1 MSPLKKPSS
10 VEGLRAAASGRTA
23 PVAAPVST
31 VGDQVPVVVKPV
43 RLNLDIDR
51 ELHRW
56 LKTFALQADSD
67 VAHVVRALLAELQ
80 ADETLADRVRARVSD

>member
-1 MSPLKKPSS
+1 MSSGLKRPS
-10 VEGLRAAASGRTA
+10 VIEGLRSAADSGK
-23 PVAAPVST
+23 AAPLP
-31 VGDQVPVVVKPV
+31 VPAKPAKPV

-56 LKTFALQADSD
+56 LKGFALQADSD

-80 ADETLADRVRARVSD
+80 ADDGLADRVRARVSG